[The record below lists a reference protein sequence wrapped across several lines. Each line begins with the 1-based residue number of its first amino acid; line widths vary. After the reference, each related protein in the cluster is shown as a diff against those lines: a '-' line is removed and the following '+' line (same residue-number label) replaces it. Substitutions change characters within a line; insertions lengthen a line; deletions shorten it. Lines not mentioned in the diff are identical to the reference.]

1 MASVIASLFSRS
13 RPPPPAG
20 LHATTPSRPPSGTRR
35 PTGEPG
41 PATREALQELPSARD
56 PWVVLQT
63 IPGVIVD
70 RVNVGGSES
79 GQRSNY
85 MAKGASS
92 DENTWTLD
100 GVVIT
105 DMAPLS
111 SPTYWDF
118 DQFQEVRINTGGA
131 DVRNQTPG
139 AAVDVILRSGTNQY
153 HGSLRAYL
161 ANEGLQGKP
170 RPDPFDP
177 AARAKAGAGHDFIFV
192 DIQPG
197 ATFVHHIHATPPRRG
212 AELAYSAVY
221 KSCLGGLTI
230 ARAPSHSPRCVPSS
244 RSYLTT
250 GSTAPKLM
258 ADLSTRAAH
267 TLPRFIRCGAGR
279 HGLLDCAPRR
289 AALRHRPASPKP
301 SLPSR
306 IGHPGNELALRVARG
321 GRGR

>member
-1 MASVIASLFSRS
+1 MQLSHKNWHHH
-13 RPPPPAG
+13 G
-20 LHATTPSRPPSGTRR
+20 G
-35 PTGEPG
+35 
-41 PATREALQELPSARD
+41 
-56 PWVVLQT
+56 
-63 IPGVIVD
+63 
-70 RVNVGGSES
+70 RV
-79 GQRSNY
+79 
-85 MAKGASS
+85 
-92 DENTWTLD
+92 T
-100 GVVIT
+100 
-105 DMAPLS
+105 
-111 SPTYWDF
+111 
-118 DQFQEVRINTGGA
+118 
-131 DVRNQTPG
+131 G

-153 HGSLRAYL
+153 HGSLRAHL
-161 ANEGLQGKP
+161 ANEGLSAGKTAPGSIRPGGPCQG
-170 RPDPFDP
+170 
-177 AARAKAGAGHDFIFV
+177 AKAGAGHDFIFV